1 MGAAQGLGAPSSTTA
16 GFSHGNTTTTRS
28 DNRNSLS
35 KGLGGES
42 SSIRELPQTLLA
54 ACGQAG
60 LMPILL
66 CQCENAEGLNVLGS
80 VALPAE
86 LLPHRPGRITAE
98 IDFSTDLGRVL
109 LPLWLVYKT

>member
-1 MGAAQGLGAPSSTTA
+1 
-16 GFSHGNTTTTRS
+16 
-28 DNRNSLS
+28 
-35 KGLGGES
+35 
-42 SSIRELPQTLLA
+42 
-54 ACGQAG
+54 
-60 LMPILL
+60 MPILL